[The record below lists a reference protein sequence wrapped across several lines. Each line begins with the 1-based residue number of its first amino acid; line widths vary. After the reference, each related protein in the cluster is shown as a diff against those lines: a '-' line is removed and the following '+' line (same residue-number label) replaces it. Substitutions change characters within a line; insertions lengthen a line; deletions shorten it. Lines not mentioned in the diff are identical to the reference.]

1 MNHGSPPAAGVS
13 LSCLLEPQGVAVIGA
28 SASPGKLGHAMM
40 TSLSGFAG
48 VVAAVNPSG
57 NHPSAFASVAEAAAS
72 HPSILDLAVLCIPA
86 QLVPR
91 ALLECSD
98 AGFGAALVCSGGFAE
113 IGEAGIAVQRDLE
126 DAIDNSGLRVLGP
139 NTSGFF
145 RPSAGLFATFVPGA
159 ASLRPGAVGL
169 VAASGGV
176 NHALAFQ
183 LDQVGAGV
191 SLGVGVG
198 AGTDVQAPDVID
210 YLARDPSTKAVA
222 LHLEN
227 VSDGQRL
234 LRSVRECALRKPIA
248 VLVVGRNDISEFAT
262 SHTGA
267 LATSWAT
274 TRALLRQAGAVVVD
288 TEVELVN
295 AASAL
300 TAPRMRKNGHPGIG
314 LVTGQAGPGLIIAD
328 ELATRGLELPSLGD
342 ETAGRL
348 AELLPPLTFLG
359 NPVDT
364 GRPGD
369 TYPDIIWAVAEDPA
383 IDVLGVYGITEPVIT
398 LPAAVAAAAPSVP
411 TVVAVDGPADEIRRV
426 REAAH
431 HDIPVLGGAT
441 ALVQGLSA
449 ITADARARARESTR
463 LDDPPALAPGAT
475 SPLPPGPWH
484 EAAAKDL
491 LDAIGFATPARQVC
505 AGKDDARLALGTLTA
520 PLAVKILDATVL
532 HKTDIGGVHL
542 GVRDSAT
549 MAAAIDALSAIGATE
564 FLVESMSPSG
574 RDLILGVRRDPVFG
588 PIVVLGLGGVEAEI
602 WEDTAICGA
611 PSSLADLAELP
622 DRLRSRALVDGHRG
636 GPVLDR
642 TEFAR
647 VARRLLDVLVEN
659 PQLSEIEINPLRLT
673 HTGLVALDAVVI
685 AQEDQS

>member
-1 MNHGSPPAAGVS
+1 MNHGSPPATGVS
-13 LSCLLEPQGVAVIGA
+13 LSCLLEPQGVVVIGA

-40 TSLSGFAG
+40 TSLSGFTG

-98 AGFGAALVCSGGFAE
+98 AGIGAALVCSGGFAE

-145 RPSAGLFATFVPGA
+145 RPGAGLFATFVPGA

-300 TAPRMRKNGHPGIG
+300 SAPRVRKNGHPGIG

-364 GRPGD
+364 GRPSD

-411 TVVAVDGPADEIRRV
+411 TVVAVDGPAEEILRV

-431 HDIPVLGGAT
+431 RDIPVLVGPT
-441 ALVQGLSA
+441 ALVHGLSA
-449 ITADARARARESTR
+449 ITADAKARARESTR
-463 LDDPPALAPGAT
+463 TEDVSAPT
-475 SPLPPGPWH
+475 SGVAQLSAGPWH

-491 LDAIGFATPARQVC
+491 LDVLGFTTPARRVC
-505 AGKDDARLALGTLTA
+505 ASGEDARRALDDLRA

-542 GVRDSAT
+542 GVRDAAT
-549 MAAAIDALSAIGATE
+549 MAAAIDALAGIGATE
-564 FLVESMSPSG
+564 FLVESMAPSG

-642 TEFAR
+642 PEFAR
-647 VARRLLDVLVEN
+647 VARRLLDVLVEH